1 MKRGGILHAELNAAL
16 SRLGHGDLV
25 LLADC
30 GMPAPAGVPVVDLAL
45 VHGVPRFEQVLT
57 ALLDDLVFEDS
68 VMAQEVRGTEA
79 EGWVSSRFEQVSH
92 VSHQE
97 LKELSGSAKLFI
109 RTGEATP
116 YANVLLKC
124 GVPF

>member
-1 MKRGGILHAELNAAL
+1 MKRHGILNAELNAAL

-30 GMPAPAGVPVVDLAL
+30 GMPAPRGVPVVDLAL
-45 VHGVPRFEQVLT
+45 VQGIPRFDEVLA
-57 ALLDDLVFEDS
+57 ALIGDLVFES
-68 VMAQEVRGTEA
+68 ATLAKEGRGKETEK
-79 EGWVSSRFEQVSH
+79 WVGSRIRQLSYVSH
-92 VSHQE
+92 EE
-97 LKELSGSAKLFI
+97 LKSLSESAKLFI

-116 YANVLLKC
+116 YANALLSC

>member
-1 MKRGGILHAELNAAL
+1 VKRHGILNAELNAAL

-30 GMPAPAGVPVVDLAL
+30 GMPAPRGVPVVDLAL
-45 VHGVPRFEQVLT
+45 VQGIPRFDEVLA
-57 ALLDDLVFEDS
+57 ALVGDLVFES
-68 VMAQEVRGTEA
+68 ATVAKEGRGTDTEK
-79 EGWVSSRFEQVSH
+79 WVSSRIGQLSYVSH
-92 VSHQE
+92 EE
-97 LKELSGSAKLFI
+97 LKALSGSARLFI

-116 YANVLLKC
+116 YANALLTC

>member
-1 MKRGGILHAELNAAL
+1 MKRHGILNAELNAAL

-30 GMPAPAGVPVVDLAL
+30 GMPAPRGVPVVDLAL
-45 VHGVPRFEQVLT
+45 VLGIPRFDEVLA
-57 ALLDDLVFEDS
+57 ALVGDLVFES
-68 VMAQEVRGTEA
+68 ATVAEEGRGTDA
-79 EGWVSSRFEQVSH
+79 EDWVSSRVGQPSYVSH
-92 VSHQE
+92 EE
-97 LKELSGSAKLFI
+97 LKAMSGAAKLFI

-116 YANVLLKC
+116 YANALLTC

>member
-1 MKRGGILHAELNAAL
+1 MKRHGILNAELNAAL

-30 GMPAPAGVPVVDLAL
+30 GMPAPRGVPVVDLAL
-45 VHGVPRFEQVLT
+45 VLGIPRFDEVLA
-57 ALLDDLVFEDS
+57 ALVGDLVFEGAT
-68 VMAQEVRGTEA
+68 VAEEGRGTDA
-79 EGWVSSRFEQVSH
+79 EDWVGSRVGKPSYVSH
-92 VSHQE
+92 EE
-97 LKELSGSAKLFI
+97 LKALSGAAKLFI

-116 YANVLLKC
+116 YANVLLTC

>member
-1 MKRGGILHAELNAAL
+1 MKRGGILHAELNAAV

-45 VHGVPRFEQVLT
+45 IHGVPRFEQVLT
-57 ALLDDLVFEDS
+57 ALLDDLVFEGS

-79 EGWVSSRFEQVSH
+79 EGWVSSRFEQVSY
-92 VSHQE
+92 VSHKE
-97 LKELSGSAKLFI
+97 LKELSGSANLFI

-116 YANVLLKC
+116 YANVLLEC

>member
-1 MKRGGILHAELNAAL
+1 VKRHGILNAELNAAL

-30 GMPAPAGVPVVDLAL
+30 GMPAPRGVPVVDLAL
-45 VHGVPRFEQVLT
+45 VQGIPRFDEVLA
-57 ALLDDLVFEDS
+57 ALVGDLVFES
-68 VMAQEVRGTEA
+68 ATVATEGRGTDTEN
-79 EGWVSSRFEQVSH
+79 WVGSRIGPLSYVSH
-92 VSHQE
+92 EE
-97 LKELSGSAKLFI
+97 LKVLSGSARLFI

-116 YANVLLKC
+116 YANALLTC

>member
-1 MKRGGILHAELNAAL
+1 MKRHGILNAELNAAL

-30 GMPAPAGVPVVDLAL
+30 GMPAPRGVPVVDLAL
-45 VHGVPRFEQVLT
+45 VQGIPRFDEVLA
-57 ALLDDLVFEDS
+57 ALVGDLVFES
-68 VMAQEVRGTEA
+68 ATMAKEGRGTDTEN
-79 EGWVSSRFEQVSH
+79 WVGSRIGQLSYVSH
-92 VSHQE
+92 EE
-97 LKELSGSAKLFI
+97 LKVLSGSARLFI

-116 YANVLLKC
+116 YANALLTC

>member
-1 MKRGGILHAELNAAL
+1 MKRGGILHAELNAAV

-30 GMPAPAGVPVVDLAL
+30 GMPAPAGIPVVDLAL

-57 ALLDDLVFEDS
+57 ALLDDLVFESS
-68 VMAQEVRGTEA
+68 VMAHEARGTEA
-79 EGWVSSRFEQVSH
+79 EKWVGSRLHRVSYI
-92 VSHQE
+92 SHSE

-116 YANVLLKC
+116 YANALLTC

>member
-1 MKRGGILHAELNAAL
+1 MKRHGILNAELNAAL

-30 GMPAPAGVPVVDLAL
+30 GMPAPRGVPVVDLAL
-45 VHGVPRFEQVLT
+45 VQGIPRFDDVLA
-57 ALLDDLVFEDS
+57 ALVGDLVFDS
-68 VMAQEVRGTEA
+68 ATLAKEGRGTDTEN
-79 EGWVSSRFEQVSH
+79 WVGNRIRQLKYVSH
-92 VSHQE
+92 EE
-97 LKELSGSAKLFI
+97 LKVVSASARLFI

-116 YANVLLKC
+116 YANALLTC